1 MRWRMMWWLTGDLH
15 PKTFSVSFR
24 AFSCLIL
31 KYFLSLQKVSMSM
44 AESTIYH
51 GSNVVV
57 ENPQIIVSG
66 FYKDFGYGFYCT
78 NIEKQARKWALTK
91 RGDSYVSLYKYQ
103 PTEGLKILSFPKMTD
118 EWLDFV
124 VDCRRGIKHDYDI
137 VEGPM
142 ADDQIWDY
150 VEDFMEGII
159 TREAFWVLAK
169 FKYPTHQIVF
179 CTQKSLESITFEN
192 SFSL

>member
-1 MRWRMMWWLTGDLH
+1 MADSI
-15 PKTFSVSFR
+15 TFF
-24 AFSCLIL
+24 
-31 KYFLSLQKVSMSM
+31 
-44 AESTIYH
+44 H

-57 ENPQIIVSG
+57 EKPQIIVSG
-66 FYKDFGYGFYCT
+66 FYKDFGFGFYCT
-78 NIEKQARKWALTK
+78 NIERQAKKWAQTK
-91 RGDSYVSLYKYQ
+91 KGDSFVSVYNYL
-103 PTEGLKILSFPKMTD
+103 PTDELKVLSFPVMTD

-124 VDCRRGIKHDYDI
+124 VACRRGIKHEYDI

-150 VEDFMEGII
+150 VEDFIEGNI

-179 CTQKSLESITFEN
+179 CTQKSLDSIVFEK
-192 SFSL
+192 SYSL

>member
-1 MRWRMMWWLTGDLH
+1 
-15 PKTFSVSFR
+15 
-24 AFSCLIL
+24 
-31 KYFLSLQKVSMSM
+31 M
-44 AESTIYH
+44 AEIITIYH

-57 ENPQIIVSG
+57 ERPQLIVSG

-78 NIEKQARKWALTK
+78 KFEKQARKWALTK
-91 RGDSYVSLYKYQ
+91 RSASFVSIFNYI
-103 PTEGLKILSFPKMTD
+103 PNNNLKVLSFPMMTE

-124 VDCRRGIKHDYDI
+124 VSCRRGISHDYDI

-150 VEDFMEGII
+150 VEDFMEGVI

-169 FKYPTHQIVF
+169 FKHPTHQIVF
-179 CTQKSLESITFEN
+179 CTQKSLESIMFER
-192 SFSL
+192 SYSL

>member
-1 MRWRMMWWLTGDLH
+1 MIEGRLCGNSLLNNFLQIICISQITFLT
-15 PKTFSVSFR
+15 
-24 AFSCLIL
+24 
-31 KYFLSLQKVSMSM
+31 LQKDYYGM
-44 AESTIYH
+44 ADSITFFH

-57 ENPQIIVSG
+57 EKPQIIVSG
-66 FYKDFGYGFYCT
+66 FYKDFGFGFYCT
-78 NIEKQARKWALTK
+78 NIERQAKKWAQTK
-91 RGDSYVSLYKYQ
+91 KGDSFVSVYNYL
-103 PTEGLKILSFPKMTD
+103 PTDELKVLSFPVMTD

-124 VDCRRGIKHDYDI
+124 VACRRGIKHEYDI

-150 VEDFMEGII
+150 VEDFIEGNI

-179 CTQKSLESITFEN
+179 CTQKSLDSIVFEK
-192 SFSL
+192 SYSL